1 MTAIHYAAQYPTA
14 AQQYDFFA
22 AMIDAMGL
30 ENRNMTKLVMAM
42 GGQLTGETQALDFAK
57 AYMTKLVFAEA
68 QASQA
73 ADFQKAYQEKQTPPM
88 KLRILLSYHY
98 YKDTDLDDLLE
109 KKFAPHYPEIF
120 IDSGGFSAM
129 TQGVQI
135 NFAEYCAFLKRFKHR
150 ITTYANLDTIGNA
163 EATWA
168 NQQRMHDAGLNPIPV
183 FHTDEPFE
191 YLERYVDRY
200 PYIALGG
207 MVPYMRQW
215 KTIMPWII
223 RCFKV
228 AKNKSVFHGF
238 GCTTWNIIS
247 RVPWYSVDSSSW
259 AASFRFGNIG
269 LFNSKSGSWQTAN
282 LGDAKTCKAAESLF
296 REYGFDW
303 KDFADRKRNDRKKI
317 AGISAL
323 AYIKA
328 EAYLRRIHGE
338 VKMPHREDIG
348 TWLCLADKN
357 AQHDLVHV
365 NNTINAGARVYLAD
379 PALDGSAKD
388 TRMALGELV
397 KRDGG
402 GQSVPS

>member
-1 MTAIHYAAQYPTA
+1 
-14 AQQYDFFA
+14 
-22 AMIDAMGL
+22 
-30 ENRNMTKLVMAM
+30 
-42 GGQLTGETQALDFAK
+42 
-57 AYMTKLVFAEA
+57 
-68 QASQA
+68 
-73 ADFQKAYQEKQTPPM
+73 M

-135 NFAEYCAFLKRFKHR
+135 NFAEYCAFVKRFKHR

-163 EATWA
+163 ETTWV

-191 YLERYVDRY
+191 YLERYADRY

-228 AKNKSVFHGF
+228 AKDKSVFHGF

-259 AASFRFGNIG
+259 AASFRFGNIS
-269 LFNSKSGSWQTAN
+269 LFDPKKGSWMAAN
-282 LGDAKTCKAAESLF
+282 LGDAKTCKAAAHLF
-296 REYGFDW
+296 TSYGFDW

-317 AGISAL
+317 AGVSAL

-328 EAYLRRIHGE
+328 EAYLRRIHGD
-338 VKMPHREDIG
+338 VKMPDGIG
-348 TWLCLADKN
+348 AKVFLATAGIGGGGIYDN
-357 AQHDLVHV
+357 AHAA
-365 NNTINAGARVYLAD
+365 NEIAKAGARVYLAD
-379 PALDGSAKD
+379 PALDGSAKG
-388 TRMALGELV
+388 THIALGELIKREGGAKMYLADTSASNGFKAHDSASATSV
-397 KRDGG
+397 LNKRD
-402 GQSVPS
+402 Q